1 MLEAHT
7 TSALS
12 MLGQSSHMESSLQS
26 CKSLT
31 ASLGGYWQLRS
42 YVAYLSRM
50 TLLMLVMPV
59 ISDVTD
65 ARVQQETMGMHENIE
80 RLLKDVHVNLAS
92 HPSR

>member
-1 MLEAHT
+1 
-7 TSALS
+7 
-12 MLGQSSHMESSLQS
+12 
-26 CKSLT
+26 
-31 ASLGGYWQLRS
+31 
-42 YVAYLSRM
+42 M